1 MIKCI
6 FSVKTD
12 HFEGSTASGRRQI
25 KLRYLFWIQNCQ
37 RIRIFPGIRGKN
49 YSLVLMID
57 FSNILML
64 FMILS
69 SFFRQNKSFSNY
81 QMLRIIRS
89 NDLNK
94 RNSLM
99 HKNPGQ
105 LPFNI
110 HNSARNKLLV

>member
-1 MIKCI
+1 MIKFI
-6 FSVKTD
+6 FNVKTD
-12 HFEGSTASGRRQI
+12 NFEGSTASGRRQS
-25 KLRYLFWIQNCQ
+25 KLFVLDPELSKNKNF
-37 RIRIFPGIRGKN
+37 FPGIRRKN

-69 SFFRQNKSFSNY
+69 SFFRRNKSFSNDK
-81 QMLRIIRS
+81 MLRIIRS

-99 HKNPGQ
+99 HKNP
-105 LPFNI
+105 
-110 HNSARNKLLV
+110 S